1 MSDKLEFDEFY
12 LSFIL
17 KRREK
22 SLVEKFRI
30 AYYQK
35 SLWYTNGGTLIVTD
49 EEYIVK
55 YLFHTVARFRKDKT
69 LAEQIPDMMF
79 SKGLLLTDG
88 NQSIRLYFFPKEA
101 ERIYKML
108 KI

>member
-1 MSDKLEFDEFY
+1 M
-12 LSFIL
+12 
-17 KRREK
+17 
-22 SLVEKFRI
+22 EKFRI

-55 YLFHTVARFRKDKT
+55 YLFHTVARFQKKET
-69 LAEQIPDMMF
+69 LAEHIPDMMF
-79 SKGLLLTDG
+79 SKGVLLTDG

-101 ERIYKML
+101 ERIYKLL

>member
-1 MSDKLEFDEFY
+1 M
-12 LSFIL
+12 
-17 KRREK
+17 
-22 SLVEKFRI
+22 

-35 SLWYTNGGTLIVTD
+35 SIWYTNGGTLIVTD

-55 YLFHTVARFRKDKT
+55 YLFQTVARFQKKET
-69 LAEQIPDMMF
+69 LAEHIPDMMF

-101 ERIYKML
+101 ERIYKIL
-108 KI
+108 QI

>member
-1 MSDKLEFDEFY
+1 M
-12 LSFIL
+12 
-17 KRREK
+17 
-22 SLVEKFRI
+22 EKFRI

-35 SLWYTNGGTLIVTD
+35 SLWYTNGGKLIVTD
-49 EEYIVK
+49 EEYVVK
-55 YLFHTVARFRKDKT
+55 YLFHTVARFQKKET

-88 NQSIRLYFFPKEA
+88 IQNIRLYFFPKEA
-101 ERIYKML
+101 ERIYKTL

>member
-1 MSDKLEFDEFY
+1 MVKKY
-12 LSFIL
+12 
-17 KRREK
+17 
-22 SLVEKFRI
+22 RI
-30 AYYQK
+30 AHYYK
-35 SLWYTNGGTLIVTD
+35 SFWYTNGGKLIITD

-55 YLFHTVARFRKDKT
+55 YLFHTVARFQKDKT
-69 LAEQIPDMMF
+69 LAERIPDMVL